1 VEANE
6 TQHSSGRR
14 FRLGKRIGKG
24 GFGEVYLAEMST
36 ASGFTKTVA
45 VKLLRTDIDQTE
57 STAQRMRDEARLL
70 GLLRHRAIVQADD
83 LITLAGRTALVMEF
97 IPGVNH
103 SWIIHPKRY
112 EEDIPPRVVLS
123 IISNIADALDAAYNR
138 PSTVTGKP
146 LQVLH
151 RDIKPGNVRITPDGE
166 VKVLDFGI
174 ARSDHMDREAT
185 TTEYQLGSLPY
196 MAPELMAG
204 KTASPASD
212 IYSLGVC
219 FYESLGR
226 RRFGWAG
233 EDADSQNNQINTRIA
248 DIKWDAFGDVTEPV
262 ENLLRRMLDFEPS
275 NRPTGRQVLE
285 ELRELEHKA
294 PGVSLESWA
303 PTALDRI
310 KKPEDPDGDLGDLVG
325 QTLFE
330 EVSTTSHDK
339 DAFLKQLDEAT
350 LALSKADL
358 LAARNTVHDSE
369 QKSASSKRGPI
380 ALGMLLLASIGAGVA
395 ILSRSPEPATKP
407 LIPTEETAD
416 AQIADAQGADAQG
429 ATPATNDGDV
439 LVEEPPPTTD
449 KVQVPALEAEPV
461 VKASA
466 PAAMNIPVSQPIPQ
480 TTPSQ
485 PVEEEAAVVP
495 VKVRIASRPLGIPV
509 LVDGK
514 PVGKT
519 PLFNLVLDS
528 GPHVLLFNDGERT
541 LREEIIVRP
550 NGKQFWTY
558 LQAEHT
564 VQ

>member
-1 VEANE
+1 VKSNE
-6 TQHSSGRR
+6 IQHSSGRQ
-14 FRLGKRIGKG
+14 FRLLKRIGKG

-45 VKLLRTDIDQTE
+45 VKLLRTDIEQIE
-57 STAQRMRDEARLL
+57 STSQRMRDEARLL
-70 GLLRHRAIVQADD
+70 GMLRHRSIVQADD
-83 LITLAGRTALVMEF
+83 LITLDGRTALVMEF

-112 EEDIPPRVVLS
+112 EDPIPPRVVLS

-151 RDIKPGNVRITPDGE
+151 RDIKPGNVRVTPDGE

-204 KTASPASD
+204 KNASPASD

-233 EDADSQNNQINTRIA
+233 EEADSQESQIKTRFA
-248 DIKWDAFGDVTEPV
+248 DIDWEPYGDVATEV
-262 ENLLRRMLDFEPS
+262 EDLLRSMLDFDPR
-275 NRPTGRQVLE
+275 NRPSARSVLE
-285 ELRELEHKA
+285 ALRELEHKA
-294 PGVSLESWA
+294 PGLSIESWA
-303 PTALDRI
+303 PKALEGI
-310 KKPEDPDGDLGDLVG
+310 KKPEDGELGDLAG
-325 QTLFE
+325 KTLFE
-330 EVSTTSHDK
+330 EVSTSAHDK
-339 DAFLKQLDEAT
+339 QAFLDQLEEAT
-350 LALSKADL
+350 LALSEDEMSAARGHAVQDEKGSGLRNLAVLFLLL
-358 LAARNTVHDSE
+358 LAAVGTAYVVFTQDSD
-369 QKSASSKRGPI
+369 
-380 ALGMLLLASIGAGVA
+380 L
-395 ILSRSPEPATKP
+395 
-407 LIPTEETAD
+407 
-416 AQIADAQGADAQG
+416 
-429 ATPATNDGDV
+429 
-439 LVEEPPPTTD
+439 PPPTTAAQGKAD
-449 KVQVPALEAEPV
+449 LGQALPAADSIPKTDPEGTLDANSLTEKPAPELTPIP
-461 VKASA
+461 VKATPTPPPKAA
-466 PAAMNIPVSQPIPQ
+466 PKAQVKQPAPTVPNSLPANPTQ
-480 TTPSQ
+480 PSRLLE
-485 PVEEEAAVVP
+485 PI
-495 VKVRIASRPLGIPV
+495 KIRISSKPFGIPV

-514 PVGKT
+514 PVGET
-519 PLFNLVLDS
+519 PLSNLALTP

-541 LREEIIVRP
+541 LREEIVVKP
-550 NGKQFWTY
+550 NGKVFWTY

>member
-380 ALGMLLLASIGAGVA
+380 VLGMLLLASIGVGVGVV
-395 ILSRSPEPATKP
+395 ILSGGSEPDTAP
-407 LIPTEETAD
+407 PTQAKETVD
-416 AQIADAQGADAQG
+416 AQSTTPTTAEVDA
-429 ATPATNDGDV
+429 
-439 LVEEPPPTTD
+439 LVEETPPTTD
-449 KVQVPALEAEPV
+449 KVQVPSLEAEPV

-466 PAAMNIPVSQPIPQ
+466 PAAMNIPVSQPVPQ

-485 PVEEEAAVVP
+485 PVEEAAVVP

-541 LREEIIVRP
+541 LRKEIIVRP

>member
-1 VEANE
+1 VERNE
-6 TQHSSGRR
+6 TQHSSGRQ
-14 FRLGKRIGKG
+14 FRLEKRIGKG

-45 VKLLRTDIDQTE
+45 VKLLRTDIDQIE

-70 GLLRHRAIVQADD
+70 GMLRHRAIVQADD

-112 EEDIPPRVVLS
+112 EEDIPPRVILS

-219 FYESLGR
+219 FYESLAR

-233 EDADSQNNQINTRIA
+233 EEADSQNNQIATRFA
-248 DIKWDAFGDVTEPV
+248 DITWDPYGDVSEPV
-262 ENLLRRMLDFEPS
+262 ENLLRRMLDFDPRKRPS
-275 NRPTGRQVLE
+275 ARQILE
-285 ELRELEHKA
+285 ELRELEHNA

-303 PTALDRI
+303 PKALGRI
-310 KKPEDPDGDLGDLVG
+310 KKPEDPDGDLGELAG

-330 EVSTTSHDK
+330 EVSTTSQDK

-350 LALSKADL
+350 LALSKTEL
-358 LAARNTVHDSE
+358 RAARNDVHTED
-369 QKSASSKRGPI
+369 ARGSSKRGPI
-380 ALGMLLLASIGAGVA
+380 VLGVLLLVSIGVALLVRSQDSESPATIQREQSTVVQTTGTPEADALGEEA
-395 ILSRSPEPATKP
+395 
-407 LIPTEETAD
+407 PTEEKEQD
-416 AQIADAQGADAQG
+416 AAPEAA
-429 ATPATNDGDV
+429 
-439 LVEEPPPTTD
+439 PTT
-449 KVQVPALEAEPV
+449 PV
-461 VKASA
+461 ETTA
-466 PAAMNIPVSQPIPQ
+466 P
-480 TTPSQ
+480 TTPVAKPAVAEDPPQ
-485 PVEEEAAVVP
+485 PVEAEAVTVP
-495 VKVRIASRPLGIPV
+495 VKVRISSKPFGIPV
-509 LVDGK
+509 LIDGN

-519 PLFNLVLDS
+519 PLFNLILDS

-541 LREEIIVRP
+541 LRKEIIVRP
-550 NGKQFWTY
+550 NGKLLWTY